1 MRAHKISYLLILFIL
16 SINIFAST
24 TSFNNVESPFSHN
37 VISKADKNGWKQLD
51 LKKKIAQLIMVRING
66 KFYNSES
73 YYKKNLKKWI
83 SDDGVGG
90 VISFS
95 GNIHGTYYNI
105 KDFQSWANTS
115 LLVASDLERGLG
127 QMMSGGT
134 LFPSNMAVAATGDT
148 QLAYQQGQITAREAL
163 AMGIHVIF
171 APVMDINNNSNNP
184 IINFRSYSDDPEIVS
199 DFGSSFIKGIQDEGA
214 VACAKHYPGH
224 GNTSTDSHTSLPTI
238 LGTKEEFNKM
248 ELYPFKKAIE
258 SDVGMIMVGHIS
270 MPGLDPSGSPASHSK
285 IISSDI
291 LKDELGFNNLIVTD
305 ALEMGGIT
313 KSSSAGEA
321 CVRAIEAGTD
331 IVLLPIDVKLAIKAI
346 YDAVLN
352 GRISESRID
361 ESVKKIW
368 KMKYELGI
376 LKDKIVD
383 WAGVEENV
391 GLSDNKKTAQ
401 YIANKSITL
410 VKNQNSLV
418 PLKPSK
424 LKNITHL
431 ILTTDDDANSF
442 LKILDRDLKRTHRN
456 VKRIFIN
463 EELSDNRINSILQDL
478 KSSSVVVVSMLIRI
492 RMDKGESTI
501 DATHAL
507 LLERLKKE
515 GIPTVG
521 ISFGSP
527 YLPSYDT
534 LDAYMCAYGYGSI
547 SVKAVANALWGRSS
561 IDGKLPVNLSEKYN
575 RGHGIS
581 INKRKFSFDEN
592 NKEYDLDPAWSV
604 LDQGISS
611 KVFPGAQVM
620 VIKNN
625 KLIAQES
632 FGKVSYEQNSQF
644 VDNSTIY
651 DIASITKVL
660 SVTPITMKL
669 IDQRKLSLDHTLEQY
684 YPSLYSKTIGS
695 ISIKHLLTHSSG
707 LKPFIEFYRNNPNM
721 DQKEMV
727 ASILATSLDFNPGEK
742 HQYSDLGIIV
752 LMDIIE
758 KVSYTSLDKLCD
770 RWIFKPI
777 GMESTGYNP
786 SDSIK
791 YRIAPTEI
799 DNYFRNRVLLGEV
812 HDENAY
818 LLDGVSGHAGIFSN
832 SYDLAKYA
840 QLFINEGTLLG
851 SRILSYNRIQDFSI
865 RQDIPIGSDRALGWD
880 TPSQNG
886 KSSAGDYFS
895 SHSYGHLGF
904 TGTSLWLD
912 HDNEVIVVLLTNRVH
927 PTRDT
932 KGMYSIRRNFHTEVM
947 KAIL

>member
-1 MRAHKISYLLILFIL
+1 MKTSNIL
-16 SINIFAST
+16 SYIILCFVSVNIFAST
-24 TSFNNVESPFSHN
+24 TSFNIVERPFSHN
-37 VISKADKNGWKQLD
+37 VASASGKNGWKQLD

-73 YYKKNLKKWI
+73 YYKRNLKKWI

-105 KDFQSWANTS
+105 KDFQAWADTP

-134 LFPSNMAVAATGDT
+134 LFPSNMAVAATEDT
-148 QLAYQQGQITAREAL
+148 TLAYQQGQITAREAL
-163 AMGIHVIF
+163 AMGIHVVF
-171 APVMDINNNSNNP
+171 APVMDINNNPSNP
-184 IINFRSYSDDPEIVS
+184 IINFRSYSDDPNMVS
-199 DFGSSFIKGIQDEGA
+199 NFGSSFIKGIQDQGA
-214 VACAKHYPGH
+214 IACAKHYPGH

-238 LGTKEEFNKM
+238 LGTKEEFDKM
-248 ELYPFKKAIE
+248 ELYPFKKAIK
-258 SDVGMIMVGHIS
+258 SGVGMIMVGHIS
-270 MPGLDPSGSPASHSK
+270 MPGLDPSGVPASHSK

-291 LKDELGFNNLIVTD
+291 LKDELGFGNIIVTD

-331 IVLLPIDVKLAIKAI
+331 IVLLPIDVKLAIKSI
-346 YDAVLN
+346 YDAVVN
-352 GRISESRID
+352 GRISEERINQ
-361 ESVKKIW
+361 SVKKIW
-368 KMKYELGI
+368 NMKHELGI
-376 LKDKIVD
+376 LKDRVVD
-383 WAGVEENV
+383 WDGVEQNV

-401 YIANKSITL
+401 YIANKSVTL

-424 LKNITHL
+424 LKNIPHL

-463 EELSDNRINSILQDL
+463 EELSQNRVSSIVEDL

-501 DATHAL
+501 HGTHAL
-507 LLERLKKE
+507 LLERLKEE

-527 YLPSYDT
+527 YLPSYDS

-547 SVKAVANALWGRSS
+547 SVKAAANALWGRSS
-561 IDGKLPVNLSEKYN
+561 IDGKLPVTLSPDYK
-575 RGHGIS
+575 RGHGIT
-581 INKRKFSFDEN
+581 INKRKFSFDQ
-592 NKEYDLDPAWSV
+592 NKKDYDLGLAWDV
-604 LDQGISS
+604 LGEGITT
-611 KVFPGAQVM
+611 KIFPGAQVI
-620 VIKNN
+620 VIKDNE
-625 KLIAQES
+625 LIAQKS
-632 FGKVSYEQNSQF
+632 FGKVSYEDNSKP

-660 SVTPITMKL
+660 SVTPVAMKL
-669 IDQRKLSLDHTLEQY
+669 IDQRKLSLEHTLEQY
-684 YPSLYSKTIGS
+684 YPSLYGETIGQ
-695 ISIKHLLTHSSG
+695 ITVKHLLTHSSG
-707 LKPFIEFYRNNPNM
+707 LKPFIEFYRLDPKMNK
-721 DQKEMV
+721 DEMI
-727 ASILATSLDFNPGEK
+727 SRILETSLDFKPGED

-758 KVSYTSLDKLCD
+758 KVSYTSLDRLCD
-770 RWIFKPI
+770 RWIFQPM
-777 GMESTGYNP
+777 GMEDTGYNP
-786 SDSIK
+786 SDSLK
-791 YRIAPTEI
+791 HRIAPTEI
-799 DNYFRNRVLLGEV
+799 DNYFRDRMLLGEV

-818 LLDGVSGHAGIFSN
+818 LLEGVSGHAGIFSN

-840 QLFINEGTLLG
+840 QLFINDGTWLG
-851 SRILSYNRIQDFSI
+851 SRLLSYNRIQEFSK
-865 RQDIPIGSDRALGWD
+865 RQNIPDGSDRALGWD
-880 TPSQNG
+880 TPSRNG

-895 SHSYGHLGF
+895 EHSYGHLGF

-912 HDNEVIVVLLTNRVH
+912 HENDIIVVLLTNRVH
-927 PTRDT
+927 PTRET
-932 KGMYSIRRNFHTEVM
+932 KGMYSIRRSFHTEVM